1 MRTTLSLILALT
13 LAPAGLALAGKG
25 SADTTGF
32 TDDVDGRCQVWA
44 PSMLGQRDYALRY
57 HGSCRNG
64 RADGKG
70 KAEWLYRYAEMKVK
84 ASWEG
89 DFRNGVFLDGQ
100 KIKGSIE
107 PVSGDK
113 YVVDMGLVSGA
124 DVLFISRSPQDG
136 PLELCKVEQVAL
148 VLGPKVLAADD
159 EQVKRV
165 MNDGAGVYRKTC
177 PNGRNL
183 RVGVFTEPVKPRPN
197 GMLPNPV
204 ASARVDDETGN
215 LSGYS
220 NEAAAKAQREKDQ
233 AEYAKKQEDAR
244 KQFNEFSRKQGITA
258 WVTAQQI
265 EENPFRWE
273 GKTVG
278 LVVRLDRMLTR
289 DSALVRSGLR
299 DWGPQL
305 QLTGITPDFPESRR
319 SVLLA
324 AKVGK
329 RERLADSTEN
339 NTVTVPTLH
348 HLDSRVCERERCGDW
363 FSWARGD
370 RELVWGEPFTA
381 R

>member
-1 MRTTLSLILALT
+1 MRTKLSLILALT

-113 YVVDMGLVSGA
+113 YVVDMGSVSGA

-148 VLGPKVLAADD
+148 VLGPKVVAADE

-265 EENPFRWE
+265 E
-273 GKTVG
+273 GKPLPLG
-278 LVVRLDRMLTR
+278 RQDGWPG
-289 DSALVRSGLR
+289 RS
-299 DWGPQL
+299 P
-305 QLTGITPDFPESRR
+305 R
-319 SVLLA
+319 SH
-324 AKVGK
+324 
-329 RERLADSTEN
+329 AD
-339 NTVTVPTLH
+339 P
-348 HLDSRVCERERCGDW
+348 RQRAG
-363 FSWARGD
+363 A
-370 RELVWGEPFTA
+370 
-381 R
+381 